1 MSGQSTFSSLS
12 TLLQYIIS
20 TRHITCF
27 GERDQIFNHNTYWYK
42 RKLTCSSTWFSRIY
56 HGSCKLY
63 CFIPHENYQLLI
75 THVPDPQSHEM
86 ICIYILRLMLFSRQ
100 LSFDRPNNIQNY
112 ALQMLDHKTNRSVIQ
127 EISAR
132 VPYAHE
138 SYYICYLDPGSG
150 RFRRL
155 MIGSYSN

>member
-1 MSGQSTFSSLS
+1 MEVAN
-12 TLLQYIIS
+12 YIV
-20 TRHITCF
+20 
-27 GERDQIFNHNTYWYK
+27 
-42 RKLTCSSTWFSRIY
+42 
-56 HGSCKLY
+56 LY
-63 CFIPHENYQLLI
+63 GIPHDIYQLLI

-100 LSFDRPNNIQNY
+100 LLFDWPIAIQNY